1 MKKSGIVI
9 LGIMVS
15 MHIFSYA
22 EAQNSGVFFET
33 GTFEQTLTKVKSNKK
48 GPGIIFLDCYTSWC
62 GPCKYMSEKIFTQEQ
77 MGKFFNQNFIN
88 IKIDM
93 EKGEGVEIA
102 KKYDIQAYPTF
113 LILDSD
119 GNEINRIVG
128 GGDADSFIKRIK
140 KAMDPSN
147 NPKVIKAKFD
157 SYPNLDNAIAYL
169 ESLKESNFNK
179 EIETFLEEIFAVMPP
194 RDRYSERM
202 WPYISQSLQD
212 ANSKIFE
219 WVLSEKY
226 LVDRIAYK
234 ERVDI
239 CICSSIKRLVANYTT
254 GRIKDADHNA
264 IMVKVKYLSLLSDG
278 WDETTSYFVNVPK
291 YFGENHMDAIVA
303 MLNVGDLMKK
313 SENDRNTIERLL
325 MSVKD
330 FPKAKQ
336 EEYLKAKQDYLQKQI
351 AQIKI

>member
-1 MKKSGIVI
+1 MLAIP
-9 LGIMVS
+9 L
-15 MHIFSYA
+15 FSQA
-22 EAQNSGVFFET
+22 KVQNPGVLFEK
-33 GTFEQTLTKVKSNKK
+33 GTFEQTLAKAKNNKK
-48 GPGIIFLDCYTSWC
+48 GPKIIFMDCYTTWC
-62 GPCKYMSEKIFTQEQ
+62 GPCKYMSEKIFPQEHI
-77 MGKFFNQNFIN
+77 GKFFNENFLN

-93 EKGEGVEIA
+93 EKGEGVELA
-102 KKYDIQAYPTF
+102 KKYEIKAYPTF
-113 LILDSD
+113 LILDTD

-128 GGDADSFIKRIK
+128 IGDAGSFIERTK

-157 SYPNLDNAIAYL
+157 SYPNMDNAIAYL

-179 EIETFLEEIFAVMPP
+179 EVDVFLEGIFAVMPAW
-194 RDRYSERM
+194 DRYSERM

-219 WVLSEKY
+219 WVISEKY
-226 LVDRIAYK
+226 LADRIAYK
-234 ERVDI
+234 ERVDMS
-239 CICSSIKRLVANYTT
+239 ICSAIKKLVGNYTA

-264 IMVKVKYLSLLSDG
+264 IMLKVKYLSLLSDG
-278 WDETTSYFVNVPK
+278 RDETTSYFVNVPK
-291 YFGENHMDAIVA
+291 YFGENNMDAIVA
-303 MLNVGDLMKK
+303 MLNVADLMKK

-336 EEYLKAKQDYLQKQI
+336 EEYLKAKQDYLKKQI
-351 AQIKI
+351 EQIKI